1 MSKNY
6 EEYVFRVFTHFRI
19 TTENLLVNYY
29 EEISRSLS
37 WTLLSTMGV
46 KFTPIVDD
54 TVSAF
59 TMGVKFTPIVNH
71 IVDVEM
77 VLSTMGVKFTP
88 IVDKITA
95 SKLHFFVFAMCY
107 HTVF

>member
-1 MSKNY
+1 M
-6 EEYVFRVFTHFRI
+6 
-19 TTENLLVNYY
+19 NYY

-37 WTLLSTMGV
+37 WTLLS
-46 KFTPIVDD
+46 
-54 TVSAF
+54 

-88 IVDKITA
+88 IAAKITV
-95 SKLHFFVFAMCY
+95 SKLHFFVLAMCY

>member
-1 MSKNY
+1 
-6 EEYVFRVFTHFRI
+6 
-19 TTENLLVNYY
+19 
-29 EEISRSLS
+29 
-37 WTLLSTMGV
+37 MGV

-95 SKLHFFVFAMCY
+95 SKLHFFCFSYVLPHSILGEVFLCY
-107 HTVF
+107 PEMLYPVWKKIGMSKFLIHHSWHITTSPLMA

>member
-1 MSKNY
+1 MGVN
-6 EEYVFRVFTHFRI
+6 FTPI
-19 TTENLLVNYY
+19 VDNTV
-29 EEISRSLS
+29 
-37 WTLLSTMGV
+37 STFTMEV
-46 KFTPIVDD
+46 KFTPIVD
-54 TVSAF
+54 
-59 TMGVKFTPIVNH
+59 H

-77 VLSTMGVKFTP
+77 VSTMGVKFTP

>member
-1 MSKNY
+1 M
-6 EEYVFRVFTHFRI
+6 
-19 TTENLLVNYY
+19 ENLLVNYY

-54 TVSAF
+54 AVSVF
-59 TMGVKFTPIVNH
+59 TMG
-71 IVDVEM
+71 M
-77 VLSTMGVKFTP
+77 KFTP

>member
-1 MSKNY
+1 MTSL
-6 EEYVFRVFTHFRI
+6 ELRLRLISRLRSPSLEGEGAQTRGSPHFRI

-54 TVSAF
+54 AVSVF
-59 TMGVKFTPIVNH
+59 TMG
-71 IVDVEM
+71 M
-77 VLSTMGVKFTP
+77 KFTP

-95 SKLHFFVFAMCY
+95 SKLHFFVLAMCY

>member
-1 MSKNY
+1 
-6 EEYVFRVFTHFRI
+6 
-19 TTENLLVNYY
+19 
-29 EEISRSLS
+29 
-37 WTLLSTMGV
+37 MGV
-46 KFTPIVDD
+46 KFTPTVDD

-95 SKLHFFVFAMCY
+95 SKLHFFVLAMCS

>member
-1 MSKNY
+1 MVISILKGKD
-6 EEYVFRVFTHFRI
+6 HFRI

-95 SKLHFFVFAMCY
+95 SKLHFFVLAMCY

>member
-1 MSKNY
+1 MDSTVY
-6 EEYVFRVFTHFRI
+6 YVGEVHPH
-19 TTENLLVNYY
+19 
-29 EEISRSLS
+29 SRRYCFSIYNA
-37 WTLLSTMGV
+37 GE
-46 KFTPIVDD
+46 
-54 TVSAF
+54 
-59 TMGVKFTPIVNH
+59 FTPIVNH

>member
-1 MSKNY
+1 
-6 EEYVFRVFTHFRI
+6 
-19 TTENLLVNYY
+19 
-29 EEISRSLS
+29 
-37 WTLLSTMGV
+37 MGV
-46 KFTPIVDD
+46 NFTPKVDN

-59 TMGVKFTPIVNH
+59 TMVLKFIPIVNH

-95 SKLHFFVFAMCY
+95 SKLHFFVLAMCY